1 MNYRNTRQI
10 LNFAYDF
17 SKDFIQ
23 DRQSDEDAISLS
35 AAEMAGQGEFL
46 Y

>member
-10 LNFAYDF
+10 LNFAYHF

-23 DRQSDEDAISLS
+23 ERQSDKDAIPLS
-35 AAEMAGQGEFL
+35 AAEMAG
-46 Y
+46 